1 MRRVVAIPC
10 GFGNPW
16 ARVLTKLLFERSSG
30 GLAFPPQAHLAAFV
44 GGLER
49 DIPPPGP
56 RFYASPRIGKPDD
69 KAATSGLRRPER
81 FVVHRQLMAL
91 TEYEK
96 YIRTE
101 ELLGLQKSTDTL
113 TCHDEMQFQV
123 IHQAHELYMKLIA
136 HELVFFSELLGK
148 AGGPGDS
155 GATEDAEGGGNAV
168 ARALTTMHRVAM
180 IQRLLMTSIDLLDT
194 MSPIDYMTI
203 RTGLGRGSGQESPGF
218 RTMLRLP
225 GETVWPAMAA
235 FLERQGVELRA
246 IYERPHQHHQLH
258 QLCEALLDYDQLLQM
273 WRQRHLILVYRI
285 IGTGTPSLKG
295 KPSDLLA
302 HGMKQ
307 RFFPKLWDVRD
318 ELFAEWSREME
329 AKGKT
334 PGYHG

>member
-1 MRRVVAIPC
+1 
-10 GFGNPW
+10 
-16 ARVLTKLLFERSSG
+16 
-30 GLAFPPQAHLAAFV
+30 
-44 GGLER
+44 
-49 DIPPPGP
+49 
-56 RFYASPRIGKPDD
+56 
-69 KAATSGLRRPER
+69 
-81 FVVHRQLMAL
+81 MAL

-101 ELLGLQKSTDTL
+101 ELLALQKSPDQL

-136 HELVFFSELLGK
+136 HELGFFTELLGR
-148 AGGPGDS
+148 GD
-155 GATEDAEGGGNAV
+155 V
-168 ARALTTMHRVAM
+168 ARAVTTLRRVAM
-180 IQRLLMTSIDLLDT
+180 TLRVLMGSVDLLDT

-218 RTMLRLP
+218 RTLLRLP
-225 GETVWPAMAA
+225 GETVWPAVAS
-235 FLERQGVELRA
+235 FLEDRGLTLKE
-246 IYERPHQHHQLH
+246 IYEHPHDHHLVH
-258 QLCEALLDYDQLLQM
+258 QICEGLVDYDQLLQT
-273 WRQRHLILVYRI
+273 WRYRHLMLVYRI

-318 ELFAEWSREME
+318 EVFAEWTKEME
-329 AKGKT
+329 AKGRS

>member
-1 MRRVVAIPC
+1 VRQAEIRKGGDKP
-10 GFGNPW
+10 
-16 ARVLTKLLFERSSG
+16 ARS
-30 GLAFPPQAHLAAFV
+30 
-44 GGLER
+44 
-49 DIPPPGP
+49 
-56 RFYASPRIGKPDD
+56 
-69 KAATSGLRRPER
+69 
-81 FVVHRQLMAL
+81 FVVHRDGMAL

-136 HELVFFSELLGK
+136 HELTFFADLLAGS
-148 AGGPGDS
+148 GGPSGLGDVPR
-155 GATEDAEGGGNAV
+155 AV
-168 ARALTTMHRVAM
+168 TTLHRVTM

-225 GETVWPAMAA
+225 GETVWPAVAA
-235 FLERQGVELRA
+235 FLEREGIELRT
-246 IYERPHQHHQLH
+246 IYEKPHAHHLLH
-258 QLCEALLDYDQLLQM
+258 QLLEGLVDYDQLLQT
-273 WRQRHLILVYRI
+273 WRYRHLMLVYRI

-307 RFFPKLWDVRD
+307 RFFPRLWDVRD
-318 ELFAEWSREME
+318 ELFAEWTNEME
-329 AKGKT
+329 AKGKNH
-334 PGYHG
+334 GYHG